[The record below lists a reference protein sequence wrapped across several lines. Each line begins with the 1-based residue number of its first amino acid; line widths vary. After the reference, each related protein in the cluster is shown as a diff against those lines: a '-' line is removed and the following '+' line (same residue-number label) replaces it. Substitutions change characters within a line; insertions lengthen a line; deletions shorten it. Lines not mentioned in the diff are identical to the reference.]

1 MEYNEIP
8 NKELKLTFHLLNFLQ
23 NSENLSAD
31 EKHIF
36 DVLNDFFPEV
46 ADEKKTIFEYANSL
60 KWIKVPELSNN
71 RGGRTILPIDS
82 SRIHHNIRI
91 TDSGKKELAK
101 LLPFA
106 EDWLLKKERSEE
118 TENLQNHF
126 LKSQIK
132 SINFAQKTTE
142 ETIKIAKSAK
152 CAAWASAIGAIITA
166 LATLIALIFK

>member
-82 SRIHHNIRI
+82 SRIHHN
-91 TDSGKKELAK
+91 
-101 LLPFA
+101 
-106 EDWLLKKERSEE
+106 
-118 TENLQNHF
+118 
-126 LKSQIK
+126 
-132 SINFAQKTTE
+132 

-166 LATLIALIFK
+166 LANLIALIFK